1 MHFFCTKK
9 QYREW
14 LATGSEEKEGYL
26 LDAVG
31 GLDVARQIFG
41 MGEDL
46 QPSLESA
53 EGRNRV

>member
-14 LATGSEEKEGYL
+14 LATGAEEKEGYL
-26 LDAVG
+26 LDVVG
-31 GLDVARQIFG
+31 ALAVARQIFG

-46 QPSLESA
+46 SSSLESV
-53 EGRNRV
+53 EGRKRE

>member
-14 LATGSEEKEGYL
+14 LATGGEEKEGYL
-26 LDAVG
+26 LDAAG
-31 GLDVARQIFG
+31 ALTVARQIFG

-46 QPSLESA
+46 LSSLETV
-53 EGRNRV
+53 EGRKRE